1 MAMWLTDDE
10 NFLPVK
16 VLITLKVGAFKINL
30 EEYEGLK
37 YPFSSIIEKR

>member
-1 MAMWLTDDE
+1 MWLTDDR

-16 VLITLKVGAFKINL
+16 VLITLKVGSFKIHL

-37 YPFSSIIEKR
+37 YPFAAVVKKK